1 MVVVTGGSGFIGSI
15 LVPLIVQAGFKVRV
29 IDRFFFGDTIPN
41 NPYIEK
47 VKIDSR
53 DIQTDLIESAFA
65 VIDLAALSNDP
76 AGEIDPLKTLDINY
90 RARRRLQEISADLSV
105 DRYILASSCSVYG
118 FQEGLLDETSG
129 TNPLTTYAEANLLAE
144 QSALDLHRKGTDMA
158 VILFRQATMYGVS
171 PRMRFDIAINGMTLG
186 LWQNGTLPIL
196 RDGLQWRP
204 MIHVQ
209 DTSKAF
215 ILALSAEKKFLAG
228 ECFNVGSNDQNFQI
242 IKLAELVAE
251 GIGKECKISWYGEP
265 DHRSYQVNFS
275 KIKKT
280 LGFTTDWTPDRGAA
294 EIIKALES
302 GAIKPDL
309 QTKTLAWYN
318 ELITWQK
325 RLLELAPNG
334 RLL

>member
-215 ILALSAEKKFLAG
+215 ILALSAEK
-228 ECFNVGSNDQNFQI
+228 S
-242 IKLAELVAE
+242 
-251 GIGKECKISWYGEP
+251 SW
-265 DHRSYQVNFS
+265 QVNVLMWVQM
-275 KIKKT
+275 IKT
-280 LGFTTDWTPDRGAA
+280 FR
-294 EIIKALES
+294 S
-302 GAIKPDL
+302 
-309 QTKTLAWYN
+309 
-318 ELITWQK
+318 
-325 RLLELAPNG
+325 
-334 RLL
+334 